1 MTSELRTQ
9 LEGKKKLEVAATI
22 YAESTLHNP
31 DSVDRSAESRIN
43 LAASYPLS
51 DKIRS
56 ALSVSAIQGLDT
68 AQKTYLSNAKLSF
81 SHSAIRLT
89 QDTSLLAGAGL
100 RLPTNVED
108 RKLKSYNGAAYIA
121 PQLLTNWSPSG
132 FTFTTLYRVEA
143 QKNSHYWDRTASG
156 AANLSYSV
164 VNYLGVEHYLTEH
177 ISILVDG
184 DYTYARTYQN
194 SLRTNFSVGESITYE
209 APKWSLTLGHSNG
222 ADALLANGQDYNI
235 KAFDE
240 KTSAVYINTRIVF

>member
-1 MTSELRTQ
+1 M
-9 LEGKKKLEVAATI
+9 
-22 YAESTLHNP
+22 
-31 DSVDRSAESRIN
+31 
-43 LAASYPLS
+43 
-51 DKIRS
+51 
-56 ALSVSAIQGLDT
+56 SAIQGLDT

-132 FTFTTLYRVEA
+132 FTFTTLYRLEA

-194 SLRTNFSVGESITYE
+194 SLRTNFSVGKSITYE
-209 APKWSLTLGHSNG
+209 APSGASRLGT
-222 ADALLANGQDYNI
+222 ATAPMPCWPMVRTTNI